1 LQEANWGPK
10 ALPIEDD
17 ATDQAL
23 GRAEEYDSMSVA
35 VIALFDAYPR
45 RRRIGRTSEVDG
57 SGLWCSQVTG
67 PCIKWQI
74 EAVLRCEGYRLDI

>member
-10 ALPIEDD
+10 ALQIEDE

-23 GRAEEYDSMSVA
+23 GRVEEYDSMSAA

-45 RRRIGRTSEVDG
+45 RRRIGRTSGVY
-57 SGLWCSQVTG
+57 GLRPVVFTSNRA
-67 PCIKWQI
+67 IH
-74 EAVLRCEGYRLDI
+74 